1 MKDEIR
7 AYLLSH
13 RAQQNSAMCGDG
25 DSLLQAGIID
35 SMGMVD
41 LIAHLETAYGII
53 VDEDEMTPENFDSV
67 DAVVAYIAAKKSVNP
82 TSTMR

>member
-1 MKDEIR
+1 MRDEIR
-7 AYLLSH
+7 AYLLNH

-35 SMGMVD
+35 SMGMID

-67 DAVVAYIAAKKSVNP
+67 DAVVAYVAAKQSSKPKS
-82 TSTMR
+82 TTR